1 MEAHMA
7 TPPVS
12 GDTSIDQ
19 LRAAMDEAIAKS
31 NAVAKLTI
39 KFGADM
45 SVVNAKNHVGKA
57 SQLS

>member
-1 MEAHMA
+1 MA